1 MTEKKKIPN
10 PYEVLYKIKELLEN
24 KFKYK
29 VTVGFIEANL
39 LEKATINQIVI
50 SPVGDYLESQGLA
63 PAFRVD
69 NPEFSYNVHFL
80 IKSKAGEEPLK
91 KFFEERQQI
100 LETIFSQELIS
111 LDTKIMS
118 QNVRTTF
125 QTEISESIAY
135 DVWIA
140 TFEVTAK
147 IRK

>member
-1 MTEKKKIPN
+1 MSKKIPN

-29 VTVGFIEANL
+29 VTVGFIETNL

-91 KFFEERQQI
+91 KFLEERQQI
-100 LETIFSQELIS
+100 LETIFSKELVN
-111 LDTKIMS
+111 LDTQILS
-118 QNVRTTF
+118 QNVRTTINN
-125 QTEISESIAY
+125 EIAENITY

>member
-10 PYEVLYKIKELLEN
+10 PYEVLYKIKELLKN
-24 KFKYK
+24 NFKYK
-29 VTVGFIEANL
+29 VTVGFV
-39 LEKATINQIVI
+39 EKKLMEDSFINQIVI

-63 PAFRVD
+63 PASRVD

-100 LETIFSQELIS
+100 LETIFSQNLIS

-118 QNVRTTF
+118 QSVRTTINN
-125 QTEISESIAY
+125 EIAENITY
-135 DVWIA
+135 DFWIA

>member
-1 MTEKKKIPN
+1 MSKKIPN

-24 KFKYK
+24 NFKYQ
-29 VTVGFIEANL
+29 VTVGFVERNL
-39 LEKATINQIVI
+39 LEKAFVNQIVI

-69 NPEFSYNVHFL
+69 NPDFSYNVHFL
-80 IKSKAGEEPLK
+80 IKSKAREESFK
-91 KFFEERQQI
+91 KFLEERQQI
-100 LETIFSQELIS
+100 LETIFSKELVN
-111 LDTKIMS
+111 LDTQILS
-118 QNVRTTF
+118 QNVRTTINN
-125 QTEISESIAY
+125 EIAENITY

>member
-80 IKSKAGEEPLK
+80 IKSKAGEEPLE

-100 LETIFSQELIS
+100 LETIFSEELIN

-118 QNVRTTF
+118 QSVRTTLNNETAGNIMYEF
-125 QTEISESIAY
+125 
-135 DVWIA
+135 WMA

>member
-1 MTEKKKIPN
+1 MSKKIPN

-50 SPVGDYLESQGLA
+50 SPVGDYLESQGLT

-100 LETIFSQELIS
+100 LETIFSKELIS
-111 LDTKIMS
+111 LDTQILS
-118 QNVRTTF
+118 QNVRTTINN
-125 QTEISESIAY
+125 EIAENITY

>member
-29 VTVGFIEANL
+29 ITVGFIEANL

-50 SPVGDYLESQGLA
+50 SPVGDYLESQGLV
-63 PAFRVD
+63 PTFRVD

-91 KFFEERQQI
+91 KFLEERHKI
-100 LETIFSQELIS
+100 LETIFSEELIN

-118 QNVRTTF
+118 QSVRTTF
-125 QTEISESIAY
+125 QTELSESVAY
-135 DVWIA
+135 DIWMA